1 MLKAAREK
9 NNNRLYYVM
18 LTLCATGIRVSE
30 LKFIT
35 LEAVKNGKAEINLKG
50 KIRTIVLHKELI
62 RKLKKYADEQWD
74 KQQVTFSG
82 QAQASHWSK
91 QYLPRYEKAMQNGES
106 KSKESFSA

>member
-35 LEAVKNGKAEINLKG
+35 LEAVKNGKAEIHD
-50 KIRTIVLHKELI
+50 KIART
-62 RKLKKYADEQWD
+62 
-74 KQQVTFSG
+74 
-82 QAQASHWSK
+82 
-91 QYLPRYEKAMQNGES
+91 M
-106 KSKESFSA
+106 